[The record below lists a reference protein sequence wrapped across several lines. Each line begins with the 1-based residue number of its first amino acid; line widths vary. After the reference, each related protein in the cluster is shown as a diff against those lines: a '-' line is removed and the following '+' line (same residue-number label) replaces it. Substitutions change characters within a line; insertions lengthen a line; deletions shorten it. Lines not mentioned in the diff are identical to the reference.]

1 MKIIQISLF
10 RLLNL
15 QFQLNGVKVGKWSGE
30 KYIFSNNHLRKTRE
44 QKTIKWASLCQ
55 MIVCSLLGHII
66 FSFKIFRIIYVI
78 KSQFD
83 SS

>member
-15 QFQLNGVKVGKWSGE
+15 QFQLNGVKVGKWNGE
-30 KYIFSNNHLRKTRE
+30 NSNNHLRKTRE

-55 MIVCSLLGHII
+55 MIVCSLLGHIT
-66 FSFKIFRIIYVI
+66 FSFKMPRIIYVI

>member
-15 QFQLNGVKVGKWSGE
+15 QFQLNGVKVGKSSGE

-44 QKTIKWASLCQ
+44 QKTIK
-55 MIVCSLLGHII
+55 
-66 FSFKIFRIIYVI
+66 
-78 KSQFD
+78 
-83 SS
+83 